1 MHQAT
6 FTSLETFTKTQVQSS
21 AGKDI
26 LEIYLVG
33 NVKAIPRV
41 TGRCFSPS
49 IIHSH
54 TTTRCKTSV

>member
-1 MHQAT
+1 MHEAT
-6 FTSLETFTKTQVQSS
+6 FTTLETFIKEQVQPS

-41 TGRCFSPS
+41 TGRCISPS
-49 IIHSH
+49 IIHWH
-54 TTTRCKTSV
+54 NKM